1 LHGAVKLNSELV
13 KGALSLTGMCLHEAY
28 EKGDDVEAEVSQ
40 VKHDEQPQSAS
51 DEIERLVQTVVYITS
66 ARWRWLW

>member
-1 LHGAVKLNSELV
+1 MIARRGETELSV
-13 KGALSLTGMCLHEAY
+13 GQRRMTGMCLHEAY
-28 EKGDDVEAEVSQ
+28 EKGDDVEAEGSQ

-51 DEIERLVQTVVYITS
+51 DQIERFVQTVVYITS